1 MIALVRGTRCIL
13 LEELVLLAHEGWRSL
28 HRHGRSP
35 LHSRRNLC
43 SAAVGRSVH
52 PLIRWDCADATNGT
66 DGPRRLSNVGMYQR
80 SLVLTTSKPRPSVL
94 PTHGPLSGAPA

>member
-43 SAAVGRSVH
+43 SAALGRSVH
-52 PLIRWDCADATNGT
+52 PLIRWDCDDAIKGINVPGT
-66 DGPRRLSNVGMYQR
+66 LFNVGIYQ
-80 SLVLTTSKPRPSVL
+80 
-94 PTHGPLSGAPA
+94 